1 MFDSPEPPEGT
12 KDSEGMDAID
22 QEAVREALARGELF
36 LEYLPLIAV
45 PEGRCVGAEALVRW
59 RRSDRVVMPNE
70 FIPLIEETPLSGL
83 LTYWVIETVAVE
95 LGGWLRAND
104 DVQIGINIPPELLGR
119 GALEYAAAR
128 AGLMDQAQKIV
139 LEITERGFPDRQ
151 GALAI
156 AAGNQYGTRLA
167 LDDVTFGGRN
177 LVVLARC
184 GFDTLKIDR
193 SLVAQIGEPG
203 NEAAP
208 LWLDHLRSLGQGAM
222 LEIVAEGVETREQ
235 FDTLVAA
242 GVTRVQGFYFSRPLS
257 AVDFI
262 AYHAAHC

>member
-12 KDSEGMDAID
+12 KDSEVMDAID

-104 DVQIGINIPPELLGR
+104 VTSQKAVAVVSVSYDTEL
-119 GALEYAAAR
+119 
-128 AGLMDQAQKIV
+128 M
-139 LEITERGFPDRQ
+139 
-151 GALAI
+151 
-156 AAGNQYGTRLA
+156 
-167 LDDVTFGGRN
+167 
-177 LVVLARC
+177 
-184 GFDTLKIDR
+184 
-193 SLVAQIGEPG
+193 
-203 NEAAP
+203 
-208 LWLDHLRSLGQGAM
+208 
-222 LEIVAEGVETREQ
+222 
-235 FDTLVAA
+235 
-242 GVTRVQGFYFSRPLS
+242 
-257 AVDFI
+257 
-262 AYHAAHC
+262 